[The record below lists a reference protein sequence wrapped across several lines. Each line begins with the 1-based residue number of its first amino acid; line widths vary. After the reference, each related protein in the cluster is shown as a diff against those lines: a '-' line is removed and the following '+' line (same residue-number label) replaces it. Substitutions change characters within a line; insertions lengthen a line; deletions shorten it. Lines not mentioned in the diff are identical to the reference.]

1 MMMLANNYTMVQDVG
16 WGTSYQDFVPQAYVH
31 TDYIALTASHKRENN
46 LSEAITQDMHK
57 KKKNTKQNIFF
68 LPLLSAS
75 WYKQN
80 TLLMLDNIISA

>member
-16 WGTSYQDFVPQAYVH
+16 WGTSYQDFVLQAYVH

-46 LSEAITQDMHK
+46 LSEAITQDMY
-57 KKKNTKQNIFF
+57 KKNSKQNIIF

-80 TLLMLDNIISA
+80 TLLRLDNIISA